1 MNISSLLSRR
11 AFQALCLTVCAAGF
25 ALSAQA
31 APQAAQVMGRVASTQ
46 TIPLAL
52 TLPLRDPAGLNALLH
67 TLYDPKSPQRG
78 QFLTP
83 AQFAQRFS
91 PTQADYDAV
100 AAFARSKGLTVTTTH
115 SNRLVLDVAGPASA
129 VEAAFSVH
137 LLNYKAAN
145 GKWFHAPDGAPAMP
159 ASLSGKLAGVVGLDD
174 SARWHT
180 HVIHKVGPLVPPAA
194 RVGMPNSA
202 GSDPNDG
209 GVTPSDIAAAY
220 NLQNLS
226 VNGAGQ
232 SLAVFELDGYS
243 PQDIA
248 AYEQGY
254 NLPAVPLHNVLVDKV
269 DGSAGEGAIEV
280 TLDIELQIALAP
292 GAKQIRVY
300 EGPNSDAGVLD
311 TYSQIA
317 EDDAAQEISTSW
329 GQPELSNIQSTRD
342 GENRIFQQMA
352 AQGQSIFAAAGD
364 SGAYDDGST
373 LSVDDP
379 ASQPYMVGVG
389 GTTLSTDP
397 NTGAYQSESAWSDGS
412 ASPGGS
418 GGGGGIS
425 QIWPAPAYQTG
436 LPSASNGRN
445 VPDVS
450 LDADPNTGY
459 SIFFQGGWTV
469 VGGTSCAAP
478 LWAAFTA
485 LVNQQRAASG
495 RGPLGFANPPLYQ
508 IAEGS
513 HYNSDFH
520 DINDGS
526 DNLYY
531 QATQGY
537 DNATGWGTFIGS
549 NLLTDLANLTIT
561 APLAPPVEARIL
573 WTHSPD
579 GLVSLWTVTN
589 GGGFTSRDFGPY
601 AGWSAVALSSAP
613 GGLSHL
619 LWTNANGTASL
630 WTIAPTGAA
639 TQATFGPYSGW
650 TAKAVATGTDGMAHL
665 LWGHAPD
672 GQISLW
678 DQTAAT
684 GAFTSRQYGPYSGWS
699 PAPAALSVGPDNA
712 EYLLWNHAGGLTFDT
727 SGGAGPIALW
737 TITAPGVYTYQI
749 YGPYP
754 GWSGTSVSTG
764 PDNVSHI
771 LWDNA
776 STASLWNVT
785 GGTAGNTL
793 YGPFSGWSANAVAT
807 GSDGVSHILWN
818 NANGTVS
825 LWDVD
830 ALGNY
835 SSTSYGPY
843 SGWRAV
849 ALSAGP

>member
-1 MNISSLLSRR
+1 MSPEPSRR
-11 AFQALCLTVCAAGF
+11 GGGGVRRP
-25 ALSAQA
+25 SAELQN
-31 APQAAQVMGRVASTQ
+31 GERAS
-46 TIPLAL
+46 
-52 TLPLRDPAGLNALLH
+52 G
-67 TLYDPKSPQRG
+67 S
-78 QFLTP
+78 
-83 AQFAQRFS
+83 
-91 PTQADYDAV
+91 
-100 AAFARSKGLTVTTTH
+100 
-115 SNRLVLDVAGPASA
+115 
-129 VEAAFSVH
+129 
-137 LLNYKAAN
+137 
-145 GKWFHAPDGAPAMP
+145 HAPDAAPALP
-159 ASLSGKLAGVVGLDD
+159 AALAGKLAGVVGLDD
-174 SARWHT
+174 SR
-180 HVIHKVGPLVPPAA
+180 PAGTRTSLPKPDRGFQVA
-194 RVGMPNSA
+194 AKPNSA
-202 GSDPNDG
+202 GTDPNDG
-209 GVTPSDIAAAY
+209 GVTPSDLATAY
-220 NLQNLS
+220 DFQPVS

-232 SLAVFELDGYS
+232 TLAVFELDGYS

-254 NLPAVPLHNVLVDKV
+254 NLPAVPLHNVLVDNV

-311 TYSQIA
+311 TYNRIA

-329 GQPELSNIQSTRD
+329 GQPELSDVQSTRD
-342 GENRIFQQMA
+342 AENRIFQQMA

-397 NTGAYQSESAWSDGS
+397 NSGAYQSESAWSDGS
-412 ASPGGS
+412 DSPGGS

-425 QIWPAPAYQTG
+425 QVWPAPDYQAA
-436 LPSASNGRN
+436 LPTASDGRN

-485 LVNQQRAASG
+485 LVNQQRAATG
-495 RGPLGFANPPLYQ
+495 RGPLGFANPSLYQ

-513 HYNSDFH
+513 NYTADFH
-520 DINDGS
+520 DVNDGS

-531 QATQGY
+531 QATEGY
-537 DNATGWGTFIGS
+537 DNATGWGTFVGS
-549 NLLTDLANLTIT
+549 NLLTDLANLALT
-561 APLAPPVEARIL
+561 APLPPAVEARIL
-573 WTHSPD
+573 WTHSPN
-579 GLVSLWTVTN
+579 GQVSLWTITN
-589 GGGFTSRDFGPY
+589 GGGFTSRQFGPY

-613 GGLSHL
+613 GGLTHL
-619 LWTNANGTASL
+619 LWDNASGAVSL
-630 WTIAPTGAA
+630 WTISPTGTV
-639 TQATFGPYSGW
+639 TQAAFGPYSGW
-650 TAKAVATGTDGMAHL
+650 TAKAVATGTDGLPHL

-672 GQISLW
+672 GQIALW
-678 DQTAAT
+678 DLTAT
-684 GAFTSRQYGPYSGWS
+684 GGFTSHFYGPYAGWS

-712 EYLLWNHAGGLTFDT
+712 EHLLWNHAGALTFDT
-727 SGGAGPIALW
+727 SGGTGPIALW
-737 TITAPGVYTYQI
+737 TISAPGVYTYQI
-749 YGPYP
+749 YGPYS
-754 GWSGTSVSTG
+754 GWSGASVSTG

-776 STASLWNVT
+776 SGTASLWDVT
-785 GGTAGNTL
+785 GSTTTNTA
-793 YGPFSGWSANAVAT
+793 YGPFAGWGANAVAT
-807 GSDGVSHILWN
+807 GDDDISHILWN
-818 NANGTVS
+818 NANGTVA

-835 SSTSYGPY
+835 SATQYGPY
-843 SGWRAV
+843 SGWYAV